1 MSLLYY
7 YTVCLSIIQR
17 LLQYNYIKI
26 FFKDCDFITE
36 EDGRLG
42 YNKDGK
48 QKRRTK
54 ICLSFMLIK
63 KISKTRS

>member
-7 YTVCLSIIQR
+7 YTICLSIIQR
-17 LLQYNYIKI
+17 LLQYNYMKN

-36 EDGRLG
+36 AEGLSR

-48 QKRRTK
+48 P
-54 ICLSFMLIK
+54 K
-63 KISKTRS
+63 KGGRKYVYHSCKQGKF